1 VATRD
6 QVRDLAGEGLDYPEI
21 GRRLGIA
28 AGQAYLIGTGM
39 PADGGDTY
47 TVTERQRPHVL
58 PSAQHLIGPPVEN
71 PHDPGSGN
79 CIGSRCGY
87 TPTGRCA
94 APRSFRA
101 AHPAGRDR
109 DHECASL
116 GRIVASGS
124 AADRW

>member
-1 VATRD
+1 
-6 QVRDLAGEGLDYPEI
+6 VRDLAGEGLDYPEI

-71 PHDPGSGN
+71 PMTRKRVLHWIKVRVHADEAM
-79 CIGSRCGY
+79 R
-87 TPTGRCA
+87 
-94 APRSFRA
+94 RA
-101 AHPAGRDR
+101 AQLPGGAPGGKGQRP
-109 DHECASL
+109 
-116 GRIVASGS
+116 
-124 AADRW
+124 